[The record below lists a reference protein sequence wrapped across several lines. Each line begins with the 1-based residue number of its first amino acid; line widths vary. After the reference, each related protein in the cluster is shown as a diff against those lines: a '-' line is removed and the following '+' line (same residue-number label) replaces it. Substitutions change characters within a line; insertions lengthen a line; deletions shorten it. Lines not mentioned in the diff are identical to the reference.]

1 MPPILDSR
9 REVGALDFSI
19 EIWGHNMTSDIL
31 EGQLDLESR
40 GVSWAQLEGKALSLG
55 LRGSVV

>member
-1 MPPILDSR
+1 M
-9 REVGALDFSI
+9 G
-19 EIWGHNMTSDIL
+19 IWRHSETSDIL

-55 LRGSVV
+55 LEGSVV

>member
-1 MPPILDSR
+1 MTWHS
-9 REVGALDFSI
+9 EDFGI
-19 EIWGHNMTSDIL
+19 GIWRHSVTSDIL

-55 LRGSVV
+55 LEGSVV